1 MTLVN
6 TSSEEIISIPTIEQF
21 RKETAKE
28 IRTLIEAIESNSLR
42 VGSLLLEVYDTF
54 KIEGGTTSFR
64 QWLKDEKISLNYHT
78 AFKYMRVAKKVRSGK
93 LEKLSML
100 VPFSILDELAGNN
113 VPNEVITEIE
123 EWADEGEVTVQE
135 VRDFVKQHRP
145 PKPENALPS
154 PNEAN
159 RIAREM
165 RADGDYHMVL
175 ASDENYYFGHTKE
188 EAQMIENK
196 IKVIYGVREAIDT
209 LAGMESSG
217 FTPEKFIEQMLP
229 HQRWTE
235 EEEHRLELAARW
247 IQQLVAVWRRRN

>member
-1 MTLVN
+1 
-6 TSSEEIISIPTIEQF
+6 
-21 RKETAKE
+21 
-28 IRTLIEAIESNSLR
+28 
-42 VGSLLLEVYDTF
+42 
-54 KIEGGTTSFR
+54 
-64 QWLKDEKISLNYHT
+64 
-78 AFKYMRVAKKVRSGK
+78 MRVAKKVRSGK

-113 VPNEVITEIE
+113 VPDEVITEIE
-123 EWADEGEVTVQE
+123 EWADEGEITVQE

-159 RIAREM
+159 RMAREM
-165 RADGDYHMVL
+165 RSDGSYHMVL

-188 EAQMIENK
+188 EAQMMENR

-229 HQRWTE
+229 HQLWTE
-235 EEEHRLELAARW
+235 QEEHRLELAARW